1 MRDYGTELQDVKEFF
16 KKSGVS
22 LNSAQEL
29 LYMLLGILNE
39 DGTDF
44 TDNLAQRVGS
54 GFGGD
59 IDAFIEEYTVEV
71 GTVMQY
77 ILQDLGSSMDD
88 VARHREVVESIGK
101 EVSSFLTLE
110 KKAFLKEIVTLYQ
123 KEFAKLLKSKYYK
136 DEAKNALKTLASQSE
151 LLGLE
156 IEKIETMQEENLH
169 IIIILIM
176 QDIFLCMSIFQM
188 QAMADGE
195 IPELFSQ
202 EEYEEDGFD
211 IREKLSEVVAQSE
224 DMIFNK
230 DEFYFSTVDKPIC
243 TICKK
248 HFSTSGLQ
256 RHVGTCIKKNIVDE
270 NATST
275 LYQFKIYDKYMPD
288 FFLHVLVSKKAKLF
302 HLDRFLREIWLEC
315 CGHMSGFRANRE
327 EIDMGEPIEVLS
339 EYKKVDYTYDYGS
352 STNLVVEFKKEYK
365 GKQNYYIKLLARNS
379 EFKEKCHRCNKKLA
393 KFICTEC
400 FHGGEEILFCKS
412 CAKKHTKEHHD
423 GEEYMI
429 SNFVNSPRTGVCAYG
444 AIEEEL

>member
-1 MRDYGTELQDVKEFF
+1 MRDYSIELQGIKEFF
-16 KKSGVS
+16 KKSGVG

-44 TDNLAQRVGS
+44 TDNLVKRVGYIN
-54 GFGGD
+54 GD
-59 IDAFIEEYTVEV
+59 IDAFIEEYTIEV
-71 GTVMQY
+71 GTIMQY
-77 ILQDLGSSMDD
+77 ILQDLGNSMNDEID
-88 VARHREVVESIGK
+88 KNELLESMGK
-101 EVSSFLTLE
+101 EISVFLTLE

-123 KEFAKLLKSKYYK
+123 KEFAKLIKSKYYK
-136 DEAKNALKTLASQSE
+136 DMAKNMLDMMESNSQ
-151 LLGLE
+151 LVGLE
-156 IEKIETMQEENLH
+156 IKKIETMDEKNLT
-169 IIIILIM
+169 IVVSLLL
-176 QDIFLCMSIFQM
+176 QDIFNCMSIFHM
-188 QAMADGE
+188 QAMLDGE
-195 IPELFSQ
+195 IPEVFSQ

-211 IREKLSEVVAQSE
+211 IREKLSEVVEQSQ
-224 DMIFNK
+224 DMIFNE
-230 DEFYFSTVDKPIC
+230 DEFYFSTDDKPIC
-243 TICKK
+243 TVCKK

-256 RHVGTCIKKNIVDE
+256 RHVGTCIKKNIADE
-270 NATST
+270 NVTTT

-352 STNLVVEFKKEYK
+352 STDLVIEFKKEYK
-365 GKQNYYIKLLARNS
+365 GKQDYYIKLLARNS
-379 EFKEKCHRCNKKLA
+379 EFKEKCHRCHKKSA

-400 FHGGEEILFCKS
+400 VHNREALFCKS
-412 CAKKHTKEHHD
+412 CVKKHTKEYHD

-444 AIEEEL
+444 AIEEEI